1 MILGLDISTTMVG
14 VAIINDSG
22 KLVKSDAWD
31 ILKSETLFNKAEFI
45 GAEIYGIRSEY
56 DITHVFVE
64 TALKVQRDCFVDM
77 LRML

>member
-31 ILKSETLFNKAEFI
+31 ILKSETLFNKPSLLEQKYMGFDQNMI
-45 GAEIYGIRSEY
+45 LLMCL
-56 DITHVFVE
+56 
-64 TALKVQRDCFVDM
+64 LKP
-77 LRML
+77 L